1 MRARGVNWI
10 ERSARILACASL
22 ALAPTL
28 SLAASEEDPWE
39 SINRPIF
46 TFNDTLDTY
55 ALKPLAQG
63 YQKVTPNFVQDG
75 VHNFFN
81 NLGDVKNLA
90 NNLLQAKFHNAGVD
104 TSRLLFNSTFGLA
117 GLIDV
122 ATPMGLQ
129 RNDEDFG
136 QTLGYWASAA
146 ACMRCCRSSARARCA
161 MPRRRS
167 RTSMSVPTTTWTT
180 YARAT

>member
-1 MRARGVNWI
+1 MPESW
-10 ERSARILACASL
+10 LAPSL

-75 VHNFFN
+75 
-81 NLGDVKNLA
+81 GA
-90 NNLLQAKFHNAGVD
+90 QLLQ
-104 TSRLLFNSTFGLA
+104 
-117 GLIDV
+117 
-122 ATPMGLQ
+122 
-129 RNDEDFG
+129 
-136 QTLGYWASAA
+136 
-146 ACMRCCRSSARARCA
+146 
-161 MPRRRS
+161 
-167 RTSMSVPTTTWTT
+167 
-180 YARAT
+180 

>member
-1 MRARGVNWI
+1 MRAHGVNWI

-63 YQKVTPNFVQDG
+63 YQKVP
-75 VHNFFN
+75 
-81 NLGDVKNLA
+81 
-90 NNLLQAKFHNAGVD
+90 
-104 TSRLLFNSTFGLA
+104 
-117 GLIDV
+117 
-122 ATPMGLQ
+122 
-129 RNDEDFG
+129 
-136 QTLGYWASAA
+136 
-146 ACMRCCRSSARARCA
+146 
-161 MPRRRS
+161 
-167 RTSMSVPTTTWTT
+167 RTSFRTACTTSSTT
-180 YARAT
+180 SAT

>member
-63 YQKVTPNFVQDG
+63 YQKVTRNFVQDG

-81 NLGDVKNLA
+81 NPATWKNLT

-122 ATPMGLQ
+122 ATPM
-129 RNDEDFG
+129 
-136 QTLGYWASAA
+136 ACSATT
-146 ACMRCCRSSARARCA
+146 RTSARHVGVGSGPYVMLPFLGPSTLRDAPA
-161 MPRRRS
+161 KI

>member
-1 MRARGVNWI
+1 
-10 ERSARILACASL
+10 
-22 ALAPTL
+22 
-28 SLAASEEDPWE
+28 EDPWE

-104 TSRLLFNSTFGLA
+104 T
-117 GLIDV
+117 
-122 ATPMGLQ
+122 
-129 RNDEDFG
+129 
-136 QTLGYWASAA
+136 
-146 ACMRCCRSSARARCA
+146 
-161 MPRRRS
+161 
-167 RTSMSVPTTTWTT
+167 
-180 YARAT
+180 